1 MLLNLHVK
9 NMALIDEIEIDF
21 SENLN
26 ILTGETGAGKSILLG
41 SINAALGA
49 KVSRDVIR
57 KDADYGMIEL
67 VFSVEREETLQ
78 KIKAMDIPVDEDGI
92 LIISRKIMKNRSI
105 SKMNGQTVTL
115 SVLREVSSLLIDIHG
130 QHEHQSLLHKRVHL
144 EIVDS
149 YGRKEMEPIK
159 EKLRTAYALYQK
171 LSHALKEANID
182 EEERLRELSFLR
194 FEIEEIEQAHLTAGE
209 DEELEKECRK
219 MCNSR
224 TLVETAGEV
233 YQMMGYEGEQ
243 SVGTVLGRAVRQFAS
258 VTGLDEEAGS
268 IGSQLEELDSLCNDL
283 NRELSEYLTS
293 LEFDDATFREVED
306 RLNVIHGLKA
316 KYGQTIEIINQYL
329 EKQKS
334 REEELLHL
342 EERKEALREE
352 AEKAGKQLDGFCEKL
367 SRLRKAA
374 AKELSKAISE
384 ALIDLNFLDVSF
396 RIDFSKLSHYTAEG
410 YDEACFLIS
419 TNPGEP
425 LKPLQEIASG
435 GELSRIML
443 AIKSIL
449 ARVDTIDTL
458 IFDEID
464 VGISG
469 RTAQMVSE
477 KMTHIARNHQVIAIT
492 HLPQIAAMADS
503 HYFIEKKA
511 EDSRTST
518 SIVKLSREDSIC
530 ELARMLG
537 GVEITDRVL
546 ESAKEMKDM
555 AEKVKKY

>member
-1 MLLNLHVK
+1 M
-9 NMALIDEIEIDF
+9 
-21 SENLN
+21 
-26 ILTGETGAGKSILLG
+26 
-41 SINAALGA
+41 
-49 KVSRDVIR
+49 SRDVIR

>member
-209 DEELEKECRK
+209 DEELEKEYRK

-224 TLVETAGEV
+224 ALVETAGEV

-316 KYGQTIEIINQYL
+316 KYGQTIEKINQYL

-352 AEKAGKQLDGFCEKL
+352 AKKAGKQLDGFCEKL

>member
-49 KVSRDVIR
+49 KVSKDVIR

-105 SKMNGQTVTL
+105 SKINGQTVTL

-130 QHEHQSLLHKRVHL
+130 QHEHQSLLHKKVHL

-149 YGRKEMEPIK
+149 YGRKEMEPVK
-159 EKLRTAYALYQK
+159 EKLKNAYTLYQK
-171 LSHALKEANID
+171 LFYALKEADID

-209 DEELEKECRK
+209 DAELEKDYRK

-268 IGSQLEELDSLCNDL
+268 IGSQLEDLDSFCNDL

-306 RLNVIHGLKA
+306 RLNLIHGLKA
-316 KYGQTIEIINQYL
+316 KYGQSIEKVNEYL
-329 EKQKS
+329 KKQKN
-334 REEELLHL
+334 REEELIHL
-342 EERKEALREE
+342 EERKEALKEE
-352 AEKAGKQLDGFCEKL
+352 TEKARKQLDGFCEKL

-374 AKELSKAISE
+374 ASELSKAISE

-396 RIDFSKLSHYTAEG
+396 RIDFEKLSHYTAEG

-425 LKPLQEIASG
+425 LKPLQDIASG

-518 SIVKLSREDSIC
+518 SIAKLSREDSIC

>member
-1 MLLNLHVK
+1 
-9 NMALIDEIEIDF
+9 MALIDEIEIDF
-21 SENLN
+21 SDRLN

-49 KVSRDVIR
+49 KVSKDVIR
-57 KDADYGMIEL
+57 KDADYGRIEL
-67 VFSVEREETLQ
+67 VFSVDREETRE
-78 KIKAMDIPVDEDGI
+78 KIQEMDIPIDEDGI
-92 LIISRKIMKNRSI
+92 LIISRKIMKNRSL
-105 SKMNGQTVTL
+105 SKINGQTVTL
-115 SVLREVSSLLIDIHG
+115 STLREISSLLIDIHG
-130 QHEHQSLLHKRVHL
+130 QHEHQSLLHQRVHL

-149 YGRKEMEPIK
+149 YGRKEMEPVKKKLK
-159 EKLRTAYALYQK
+159 EAYALYQK
-171 LSHALKEANID
+171 LSHAYKEANID

-194 FEIEEIEQAHLTAGE
+194 FEIEEIDQAHLTPGE
-209 DEELEKECRK
+209 DEELEKEYRK

-224 TLVETAGEV
+224 TIVETAGEV
-233 YQMMGYEGEQ
+233 YRMTGYEGEQ
-243 SVGTVLGRAVRQFAS
+243 SVGTVLGRAVRQFTQ
-258 VTGLDEEAGS
+258 VTGLDEEASS
-268 IGSQLEELDSLCNDL
+268 IAGQLEELDSLCNDL
-283 NRELSEYLTS
+283 NRELSEYLSS
-293 LEFDDATFREVED
+293 LEFDDATFREVEE
-306 RLNVIHGLKA
+306 RLDLIHGLKA
-316 KYGQTIEIINQYL
+316 KYGPSIEKIKAYQK
-329 EKQKS
+329 KQKA

-342 EERKEALREE
+342 EERRAALLEE
-352 AEKAGKQLDGFCEKL
+352 MKKAEKELDGLCREL
-367 SRLRKAA
+367 SDLRKAA
-374 AKELSKAISE
+374 GEELSQAISE

-396 RIDFSKLSHYTAEG
+396 RIEFSKLDHYTAEG
-410 YDEACFLIS
+410 YDAACFLIS

-477 KMTHIARNHQVIAIT
+477 KMSHIARNHQVIAIT

-518 SIVKLSREDSIC
+518 SIVKLSREDSIG

-555 AEKVKKY
+555 AEKVKSY